1 MRFKGINNEV
11 CKYVFKK
18 KRHRTYHI
26 FQNIGYAL
34 NCKKHLDFNRLILGK
49 CIYKHENLKLTNNFQ
64 INLQRSTNFLVDK
77 MTTEDF
83 IIPITFYYCCYCPN
97 LRETVQNLQWHPGH
111 YWSGIYRKIFQFSR
125 ASQCMSLNKSVTPFC
140 SSTITDVMCK
150 H

>member
-83 IIPITFYYCCYCPN
+83 IIPVTFIIAV
-97 LRETVQNLQWHPGH
+97 TVRTYVKQ
-111 YWSGIYRKIFQFSR
+111 YKIFSGIQDITGPAFTERFSNFLVLHN
-125 ASQCMSLNKSVTPFC
+125 ACLLINL
-140 SSTITDVMCK
+140 
-150 H
+150 